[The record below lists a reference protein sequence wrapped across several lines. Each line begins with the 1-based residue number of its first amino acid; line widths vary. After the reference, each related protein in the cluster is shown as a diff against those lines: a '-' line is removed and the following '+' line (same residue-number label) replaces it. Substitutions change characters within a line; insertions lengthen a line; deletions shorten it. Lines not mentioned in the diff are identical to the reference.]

1 MTKPVHFLVST
12 GPAVYQDLSFWCR
25 EAEFSPVGSLARRG
39 AGVLRGAG
47 AERAVGAAQGA
58 HTVHVQGVLAG
69 FTLQAPLTPAHRNT
83 VSKHTFTTHPGKT
96 VQ

>member
-1 MTKPVHFLVST
+1 M
-12 GPAVYQDLSFWCR
+12 VYQDVSFCCK
-25 EAEFSPVGSLARRG
+25 EAELSPVGSLARRG

-58 HTVHVQGVLAG
+58 HAVHVQGVLAG
-69 FTLQAPLTPAHRNT
+69 FTLQAPLTPAHRST
-83 VSKHTFTTHPGKT
+83 VSKHTCTTHLGAA